1 MCSKRNYCIEK
12 FSQLF
17 QLGIDN
23 HIVLNLEKGIF
34 NETIK
39 YCKNNNYELN
49 WSNKYFNKKYAQIGR
64 KIIANITYTVNAEDV
79 KYKILNNIWPAHT
92 IASKTHEELFP
103 ERYAE
108 LKLKV
113 MAKYIN
119 MKPEEE
125 KPDGLFK
132 CSKCKSWKTT
142 YTQAQTRS
150 ADEPMTTFASC
161 LNCGNRWKM

>member
-49 WSNKYFNKKYAQIGR
+49 WSNKSLC
-64 KIIANITYTVNAEDV
+64 
-79 KYKILNNIWPAHT
+79 IL
-92 IASKTHEELFP
+92 
-103 ERYAE
+103 
-108 LKLKV
+108 
-113 MAKYIN
+113 
-119 MKPEEE
+119 
-125 KPDGLFK
+125 
-132 CSKCKSWKTT
+132 
-142 YTQAQTRS
+142 
-150 ADEPMTTFASC
+150 
-161 LNCGNRWKM
+161 

>member
-1 MCSKRNYCIEK
+1 MYTKRQFCIDR
-12 FSQLF
+12 FSEILE
-17 QLGIDN
+17 LNKDN
-23 HIVLNLEKGIF
+23 PIILNLEKGIF

-39 YCKNNNYELN
+39 FCRNNKYELK
-49 WSNKYFNKKYAQIGR
+49 WSDKNFIKKYAQISR
-64 KIIANITYTVNAEDV
+64 KILSNITFTENSHDV
-79 KYKILNNIWPAHT
+79 KYKILNNIWPPET
-92 IASKTHEELFP
+92 IASKTHEELYP

-119 MKPEEE
+119 MNPDKE

-132 CSKCKSWKTT
+132 CRRCKSMKTT

-150 ADEPMTTFASC
+150 ADEPMTTFATC
-161 LNCGNRWKM
+161 LDCEHRWKF